1 MVYQLGH
8 LSVFTLVFF
17 QEDAFVSGNCVFEF
31 NPVTLRV
38 TIALQEL
45 AKLY

>member
-1 MVYQLGH
+1 MVYQLGQ
-8 LSVFTLVFF
+8 LRVFTLVFF
-17 QEDAFVSGNCVFEF
+17 QEDAFVSGYCVFEF
-31 NPVTLRV
+31 NPVTLGV